1 MKTYNFDDVLAKQL
15 KNPEFKKAWDDLAAE
30 YDLAAEV
37 IRMRMK
43 RNLTQTQL
51 ARLVGTSQ
59 PAIAR
64 LESGNH
70 RNVTLSFLYRV
81 ARALEVRPE
90 LKFVAARRPRKTSLR
105 TRKAVGASKKSAG
118 RRKVGHSKREWT

>member
-1 MKTYNFDDVLAKQL
+1 MKTYSFDEVLARQL

-37 IRMRMK
+37 IRMRMARK
-43 RNLTQTQL
+43 LTQTQL
-51 ARLVGTSQ
+51 AKLVGTSQ

-70 RNVTLSFLYRV
+70 TNVTLSFLYRV
-81 ARALEVRPE
+81 ARALEVKPE
-90 LKFVAARRPRKTSLR
+90 LRFVTAGRPRKASLR
-105 TRKAVGASKKSAG
+105 TPKRMRVSRKPARSKKGLTPA
-118 RRKVGHSKREWT
+118 EWA

>member
-1 MKTYNFDDVLAKQL
+1 MKTYNFDEVLARQL

-37 IRMRMK
+37 IRMRMM

-51 ARLVGTSQ
+51 AKLVGTSQ

-70 RNVTLSFLYRV
+70 TNVTLAFLYRV
-81 ARALEVRPE
+81 ARALEVKPE
-90 LKFVAARRPRKTSLR
+90 LKFVAARRPRKPHPRAAKEGHVSRRPTS
-105 TRKAVGASKKSAG
+105 
-118 RRKVGHSKREWT
+118 RRKT

>member
-1 MKTYNFDDVLAKQL
+1 MKTYRFDDVLAKQL
-15 KNPEFKKAWDDLAAE
+15 KDPEFKKAWDDLAAE

-37 IRMRMK
+37 IRMRMN

-70 RNVTLSFLYRV
+70 NNVTLSFLYRV
-81 ARALEVRPE
+81 ARALEVEPQ
-90 LKFVAARRPRKTSLR
+90 LKFVAVRRPRKAVLDPA
-105 TRKAVGASKKSAG
+105 RKGRASKRLAS
-118 RRKVGHSKREWT
+118 RRKVP

>member
-1 MKTYNFDDVLAKQL
+1 MKTYKFEDVLARHMKDPAFKQ
-15 KNPEFKKAWDDLAAE
+15 AWDDLAAE

-37 IRMRMK
+37 IRMRMA

-51 ARLVGTSQ
+51 AKLVGTSQ

-70 RNVTLSFLYRV
+70 TNVTLAFLYRV
-81 ARALEVRPE
+81 AKALEVEPR
-90 LKFVAARRPRKTSLR
+90 LKFVAARSAKVPARTTQRSRTSRKPI
-105 TRKAVGASKKSAG
+105 G
-118 RRKVGHSKREWT
+118 RRKAS

>member
-1 MKTYNFDDVLAKQL
+1 MKTYRFDDVLAKQM
-15 KNPEFKKAWDDLAAE
+15 KDPEFKKAWDNLAAE

-37 IRMRMK
+37 IRMRMA

-51 ARLVGTSQ
+51 AKLVGTSQ

-70 RNVTLSFLYRV
+70 TNVTLAFLYRV
-81 ARALEVRPE
+81 ARALDVEPR
-90 LKFVAARRPRKTSLR
+90 LKFVAAPRSGKVPLRTARKSRSARRP
-105 TRKAVGASKKSAG
+105 AG
-118 RRKVGHSKREWT
+118 RRGAS